1 MSSTYNIRYDKNK
14 INPNVIST
22 LYVEINDNL
31 NLSFMRIGI
40 ETMDRVKKE
49 KFIGLSKGNAVTF
62 LTHSFSSF
70 SKAIIDGELI
80 QTPFDAARRALS
92 TL

>member
-1 MSSTYNIRYDKNK
+1 MDCSTE
-14 INPNVIST
+14 
-22 LYVEINDNL
+22 LY
-31 NLSFMRIGI
+31 
-40 ETMDRVKKE
+40 
-49 KFIGLSKGNAVTF
+49 IGLSKGNAVTF

>member
-40 ETMDRVKKE
+40 ETMDRVKKG
-49 KFIGLSKGNAVTF
+49 KFIWFGIGM
-62 LTHSFSSF
+62 
-70 SKAIIDGELI
+70 
-80 QTPFDAARRALS
+80 
-92 TL
+92 